1 MKQFRL
7 PSDDLEYDILA
18 KLWEL
23 GVGSVRELHE
33 QLGQRDG
40 LVYTTTAKVVDRLR
54 EKGLIERQPRG
65 RAFIYRPRV
74 AREDVESAR
83 ARKAVSRLFG
93 AAPHAAVAALVDAVD
108 AVDPKLLDELE
119 RLVIARRRSKD
130 GT

>member
-18 KLWEL
+18 KLWEI

-33 QLGQRDG
+33 QLGQREG

-74 AREDVESAR
+74 ARDEVEGAR

-93 AAPHAAVAALVDAVD
+93 TAPHAAVAALVDAVD

-130 GT
+130 GA